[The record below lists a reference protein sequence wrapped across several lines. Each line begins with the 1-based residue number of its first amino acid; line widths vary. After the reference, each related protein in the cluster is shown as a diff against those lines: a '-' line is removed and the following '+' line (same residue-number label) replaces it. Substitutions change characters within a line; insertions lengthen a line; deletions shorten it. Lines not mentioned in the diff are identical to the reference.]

1 MVFRRKSH
9 GQSVRLA
16 SAVVLWVSLILP
28 VAAQIPGLGTSTSP
42 PPQEQVKDPFGR
54 STPRG
59 TIIAFTRAAYSGN
72 FVSAARYIQVPPQ
85 QRRNT
90 EKLAS
95 DLNELMDRYFDRVA
109 TVSNSPEG
117 TLDDGLPLD
126 REKIGP
132 LEIGGEQVEIGLV
145 RVKDKDYDQIW
156 LIASDTVARVPAL
169 HKAMENTWIERVM
182 PEALLKYKPFGISLA
197 QYLAWAGS
205 IGLPLLLFSLLSF
218 VAIVLAR
225 TIIRNPRGRKVLD
238 SWYGGMRWPGIL
250 VLTLGIHL
258 ASLSALGF
266 SLRFRILYARTVAAL
281 LIVAVAF
288 LIHRL
293 AVHFFDY
300 ICGKMQTR
308 EYASTRSV
316 LLLVERVVNAL
327 IVVAAVLSILT
338 LVGIDTG
345 TVLAGLGIA
354 GVAVAFGAQK
364 TVENLIGGLLL
375 LADRALAV
383 GDFCRISDHLGSVE
397 DITLR
402 SVRLRTLEQTLLV
415 IPAGILS
422 QSFVENFTTRGKILM
437 KTTLR
442 LRYGTSTEQVRTIL
456 DETTRLLSRNP
467 EIEPGSARVR
477 LVDFG
482 LRAIELELFAYV
494 LTSEILKFLAVRE
507 ELLLQIAGIVEA
519 TGSGFA
525 RPEIVEAGSVSAPSQ
540 EKQRVY

>member
-1 MVFRRKSH
+1 MDRVFDWRRLSFSGSRSSYRLLHRSPDSGPRHLLLLKSKLRTRL
-9 GQSVRLA
+9 GAARPEVRSSASLA
-16 SAVVLWVSLILP
+16 QCHS
-28 VAAQIPGLGTSTSP
+28 
-42 PPQEQVKDPFGR
+42 D
-54 STPRG
+54 
-59 TIIAFTRAAYSGN
+59 N
-72 FVSAARYIQVPPQ
+72 FVSAARYIQVPSQ

-95 DLNELMDRYFDRVA
+95 DLNELMDRYFASVA
-109 TVSNSPEG
+109 TISNLPEG

-132 LEIGGEQVEIGLV
+132 LEIGGEPVEIGLV

-156 LIASDTVARVPAL
+156 LIASETVARVPAL

-182 PEALLKYKPFGISLA
+182 PEALLNYKPFGISLA

-225 TIIRNPRGRKVLD
+225 TFIRNPRGRRVLD

-266 SLRFRILYARTVAAL
+266 SLRFRILYGRTVAGL

-316 LLLVERVVNAL
+316 LLLGERVVNAL

-338 LVGIDTG
+338 LIGIDTG
-345 TVLAGLGIA
+345 TVLAGL
-354 GVAVAFGAQK
+354 
-364 TVENLIGGLLL
+364 ELP
-375 LADRALAV
+375 ALRWLSALRKPS
-383 GDFCRISDHLGSVE
+383 RI
-397 DITLR
+397 
-402 SVRLRTLEQTLLV
+402 
-415 IPAGILS
+415 
-422 QSFVENFTTRGKILM
+422 
-437 KTTLR
+437 
-442 LRYGTSTEQVRTIL
+442 
-456 DETTRLLSRNP
+456 
-467 EIEPGSARVR
+467 
-477 LVDFG
+477 
-482 LRAIELELFAYV
+482 
-494 LTSEILKFLAVRE
+494 
-507 ELLLQIAGIVEA
+507 
-519 TGSGFA
+519 
-525 RPEIVEAGSVSAPSQ
+525 
-540 EKQRVY
+540 